1 MRRWIGIA
9 ILGALLA
16 APLTWAQMRGGFA
29 VARPGVGFHAPI
41 AAHGSMMANRS
52 FGFTGIPGRGFV
64 PGGVRPPFLHPG
76 FRFRNRRY
84 AAYWWP
90 YGYSYPLFWDT
101 YDASGNAYNQ
111 QNQQLQ
117 SEVDQLSDEVERLR
131 AARAEASAPPPPP
144 RRAQA
149 QPESREKAEPTTLV
163 FRDGKTQQVQN
174 YAIAGGSLWVFND
187 QRSRKI
193 PLSELDVSATQK
205 ANEERGV
212 SFHVPPAA

>member
-1 MRRWIGIA
+1 MI
-9 ILGALLA
+9 
-16 APLTWAQMRGGFA
+16 
-29 VARPGVGFHAPI
+29 
-41 AAHGSMMANRS
+41 ANRS

-64 PGGVRPPFLHPG
+64 PGGVRSPFFPPG
-76 FRFRNRRY
+76 FRFHKRY

-101 YDASGNAYNQ
+101 YDTSGNVYNQ

-131 AARAEASAPPPPP
+131 AERAEASAPPPP

-149 QPESREKAEPTTLV
+149 QPETPEKVQPTTLV
-163 FRDGKTQQVQN
+163 FRDGKTQQVEN
-174 YAIAGGSLWVFND
+174 YAIAGGTLWVFGE